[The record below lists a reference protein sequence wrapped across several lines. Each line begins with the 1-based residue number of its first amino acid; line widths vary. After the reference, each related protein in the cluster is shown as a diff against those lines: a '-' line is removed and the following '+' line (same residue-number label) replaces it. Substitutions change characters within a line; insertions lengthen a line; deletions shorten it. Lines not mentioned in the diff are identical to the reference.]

1 MADWIEVRGAKVHN
15 LKNIDVRIPK
25 DRYVVI
31 TGLSGSGKSSLAF
44 DTLFAEGQRRFVE
57 SLSAYARQFL
67 GQMDKPDVES
77 ITGLSPAIAIDQR
90 SASGNPRS
98 TVATTTEVY
107 DYLRLLFARIGDPFC
122 PKCGRPVCG
131 YSVDE
136 IVRKFFDLPE
146 GERVQILAPVVRGRK
161 GEFSELFAKLRMSGF
176 ARVRIDGQI
185 FYLEDAPKL
194 DKKHKHSVEVVVDR
208 LTVKA
213 GLRDR
218 VTSSIET
225 ALTVGEGRVTFQ
237 IGGEEG
243 RPAAEHLFSNKL
255 SCPNCDVSLP
265 EIEPR
270 TFSFNSPYGACESCS
285 GLGSSLVFDE
295 SLIIGDEGKSI
306 SDGAIFPLRNRE
318 SFLFRQVEA
327 LAGALGF
334 SLTDPYK
341 TLKPDIRKAVLYG
354 DGDRELTVHIRKKTR
369 TLSYR
374 TDFPG
379 VIPYLVDRYENSN
392 SLNVRTG
399 LRHYMAHKTCDAC
412 RGARLRPEAL
422 AIRIAGKNIS
432 EVNAMTIAQARQFS
446 DSLSFTGARAQI
458 ATPILKEIRARLG
471 FMEAIGLAYLT
482 LDRKVGTLSGGEA
495 QRIKL
500 STQIG
505 SALSGVLYVLDEPS
519 IGLHQRDNARL
530 LDTLKRLRD
539 LGNTVIVVEHD
550 EQFIRE
556 SDYIVDM
563 GPAAGEHG
571 GQIVF
576 SGTPADLMRSETL
589 TARYLRL
596 GARKID
602 VPSINAPPRRFI
614 EIRGAAEHNLKN
626 ITVAVP
632 LGRLVAVTGVSGS
645 GKSTLIYDVLYNTL
659 ARALHNAHVVP
670 GACQGIQGMRQVDKV
685 INVDQS
691 PIGRTPRSNPATY
704 TGLFAFIRALFSS
717 LPDSKIRG
725 FTPGRFSFN
734 VAGGRCERCEG
745 DGVLRIEMQFLSDL
759 YVKCDVCHGKRYN
772 TATLDVK
779 YHEKTIADVLD
790 MPIDEAYRFFA
801 RHPQI
806 VRRLKLLKDVGLG
819 YLRLG
824 QRATTL
830 SGGENQRVKLAAELG
845 RPDTQNTLYLL
856 DEPTTGLHFAD
867 VQQLVPVLRRLVSAG
882 NTVIVIEHNLD
893 VIGNADWVIDLG
905 PEGGDRGGEMVFAG
919 PPAELAR
926 HPTSHTGKFL
936 KDWFADSRDVHA
948 SPRMAIAS

>member
-15 LKNIDVRIPK
+15 LKNIDVRLPK
-25 DRYVVI
+25 ERYVVI

-107 DYLRLLFARIGDPFC
+107 DYLRLLFARVGEPFC

-136 IVRKFFDLPE
+136 IVRKFFEIPE

-161 GEFSELFAKLRMSGF
+161 GEFSEMFSKLRMSGF

-194 DKKHKHSVEVVVDR
+194 DKKYKHTVEVVVDR
-208 LTVKA
+208 LTVKS
-213 GLRDR
+213 GIKDR

-237 IGGEEG
+237 IGDADSVN
-243 RPAAEHLFSNKL
+243 AAEHLFSNKL
-255 SCPNCDVSLP
+255 SCPICDVSLP
-265 EIEPR
+265 DIEPR
-270 TFSFNSPYGACESCS
+270 TFSFNSPYGACETCA
-285 GLGSSLVFDE
+285 GLGASLVFDE
-295 SLIIGDEGKSI
+295 SLILGDETKSI
-306 SDGAIFPLRNRE
+306 ADGALFPLRNRE

-327 LAGALGF
+327 LAEDMRF
-334 SLTDPYK
+334 SLTEPYRS
-341 TLKPDIRKAVLYG
+341 LRPEIRKAVLYG
-354 DGDRELTVHIRKKTR
+354 VGDRELTVRIQKKNR
-369 TLSYR
+369 TLAYR
-374 TDFPG
+374 TEFPG
-379 VIPYLVDRYENSN
+379 VMPYLMDRYENSN
-392 SLNVRTG
+392 SINVRTG

-412 RGARLRPEAL
+412 KGARLRPEAL
-422 AIRIAGKNIS
+422 AVKISGKNIA
-432 EVNAMTIAQARQFS
+432 EVNAMTIVQAREFV
-446 DSLSFTGARAQI
+446 DSLAFEGTKKQI
-458 ATPILKEIRARLG
+458 SAPILKEIRARLG
-471 FMEAIGLAYLT
+471 FMESIGLSYLT
-482 LDRKVGTLSGGEA
+482 LNRKVGTLSSGEA

-530 LDTLKRLRD
+530 LGTLKRLRD
-539 LGNTVIVVEHD
+539 LGNTVVVVEHD
-550 EQFIRE
+550 EQFISE
-556 SDYIVDM
+556 SDYVIDM
-563 GPAAGEHG
+563 GPGAGEHG
-571 GQIVF
+571 GNVVF
-576 SGTPADLMRSETL
+576 AGTPAELLRSDTL

-602 VPSINAPPRRFI
+602 VPAIAEPPKRFF
-614 EIRGAAEHNLKN
+614 EIRGAAEHNLKD

-632 LGRLVAVTGVSGS
+632 IGRLVAVTGVSGS
-645 GKSTLIYDVLYNTL
+645 GKSTLVYDVLYNTL
-659 ARALHNAHVVP
+659 ARSLHNAHVVP
-670 GACQGIQGMRQVDKV
+670 GKCRGMQGIKQIDKV

-704 TGLFAFIRALFSS
+704 TGLFSFIRTLFSG
-717 LPDSKIRG
+717 LPESKIRG

-745 DGVLRIEMQFLSDL
+745 DGLLRIEMQFLSDL
-759 YVKCDVCHGKRYN
+759 YVKCDVCEGRRYN
-772 TATLDVK
+772 SSTLEVK
-779 YHEKTIADVLD
+779 YHDKTISDILD

-806 VRRLKLLKDVGLG
+806 MRRLKLLKDVGLG

-824 QRATTL
+824 QSATTL
-830 SGGENQRVKLAAELG
+830 SGGEAQRVKLAAELG

-867 VQQLVPVLRRLVSAG
+867 VEQLVRVLRRLVAAG
-882 NTVIVIEHNLD
+882 NTVVIIEHNLD
-893 VIGNADWVIDLG
+893 VIGNSDWVIDLG
-905 PEGGDRGGEMVFAG
+905 PEGGDQGGELIFAG
-919 PPAELAR
+919 PPSELAK
-926 HPTSHTGKFL
+926 HPTSHTGKFV
-936 KDWFADSRDVHA
+936 KQWFAGSRAIQTNPV
-948 SPRMAIAS
+948 MAIAS

>member
-1 MADWIEVRGAKVHN
+1 MPDWIDVRGARVHN

-90 SASGNPRS
+90 ASSGNPRS

-107 DYLRLLFARIGDPFC
+107 DYLRLLYARVGDPFC
-122 PKCGRPVCG
+122 PKCGQPVRG
-131 YSVDE
+131 YTVDE

-146 GERVQILAPVVRGRK
+146 GERVQVLAPVVRGRK
-161 GEFSELFAKLRMSGF
+161 GEFGELFTKLRMSGF
-176 ARVRIDGQI
+176 VRVRIDGQI
-185 FYLEDAPKL
+185 YYLEDAPKL
-194 DKKHKHSVEVVVDR
+194 DKKHKHTVDVVVDR

-213 GLRDR
+213 QIKDR
-218 VTSSIET
+218 VTASIET
-225 ALTVGEGRVTFQ
+225 ALTVGEGRVSFQ
-237 IGGEEG
+237 VGDDGAPGEQV
-243 RPAAEHLFSNKL
+243 FSNSL
-255 SCPNCDVSLP
+255 SCPACDISLP

-270 TFSFNSPYGACESCS
+270 TFSFNSPYGACEGCS
-285 GLGSSLVFDE
+285 GLGSSLEFDE
-295 SLIIGDEGKSI
+295 SLIIGDETKSI
-306 SDGAIFPLRNRE
+306 AEGALFPLRNRE
-318 SFLFRQVEA
+318 SFLYRQVQA
-327 LAGALGF
+327 LADDLGF
-334 SLTDPYK
+334 DLSTPFRNLR
-341 TLKPDIRKAVLYG
+341 PDIRKTVLYG
-354 DGDRELTVHIRKKTR
+354 GSNRELTVHIQKRNR

-379 VIPYLVDRYENSN
+379 LMPYLKDRYENSN
-392 SLNVRTG
+392 SINVRTG
-399 LRHYMAHKTCDAC
+399 LRHYMAHKICPAC
-412 RGARLRPEAL
+412 NGARLRPEAL
-422 AIRIAGKNIS
+422 AVRVSGRTIAQ
-432 EVNAMTIAQARQFS
+432 VNAMTITQSARFFE
-446 DSLSFTGARAQI
+446 SLVFEGAKARISA
-458 ATPILKEIRARLG
+458 PILKEIRARLG
-471 FMEAIGLAYLT
+471 FMETIGLSYLT
-482 LDRKVGTLSGGEA
+482 LDRRVGTLSGGEA

-539 LGNTVIVVEHD
+539 LGNTVVVVEHD

-556 SDYIVDM
+556 SDYVVDM

-571 GQIVF
+571 GQVVF
-576 SGTPADLMRSETL
+576 AGSPAQLLEQNTS

-596 GARKID
+596 GARKLD
-602 VPSINAPPRRFI
+602 VPRLSQPPKRFM
-614 EIRGAAEHNLKN
+614 EIRGAAEHNLKD
-626 ITVAVP
+626 ITVSLP
-632 LGRLVAVTGVSGS
+632 LGRLVTVTGVSGS
-645 GKSTLIYDVLYNTL
+645 GKSTLVYDVLYNTL
-659 ARALHNAHVVP
+659 ARHLHNAHVVP
-670 GACQGIQGMRQVDKV
+670 GRCRGIQGIKQIDKV

-704 TGLFAFIRALFSS
+704 TGLFSFIRTLFSS
-717 LPDSKIRG
+717 LPESKVRG

-734 VAGGRCERCEG
+734 VPGGRCERCEG
-745 DGVLRIEMQFLSDL
+745 DGMLRIEMQFLSDL
-759 YVKCDVCHGKRYN
+759 YVTCDLCQGRRYN
-772 TATLDVK
+772 GATLDVA
-779 YHEKTIADVLD
+779 YHEKSIADVLD
-790 MPIDEAYRFFA
+790 LPIDEAYRFFA

-824 QRATTL
+824 QSATTL
-830 SGGENQRVKLAAELG
+830 SGGEAQRVKLAAELG

-867 VQQLVPVLRRLVSAG
+867 VEQLVKVLRRLVEAG
-882 NTVIVIEHNLD
+882 NTVVVIEHNLD
-893 VIGNADWVIDLG
+893 VIGNSDWVIDLG
-905 PEGGDRGGEMVFAG
+905 PEGGDRGGELIFAG
-919 PPAELAR
+919 PPDELAK
-926 HPTSHTGKFL
+926 HPAAHTGQFL
-936 KDWFADSRDVHA
+936 RLWFSGGAVVSSTDVK
-948 SPRMAIAS
+948 RIAIAS